1 MPTSTYSHIPTVIR
15 FLETARPEALLDI
28 GLGNGK
34 IGFLARDLLDVM
46 LGERYHKKD
55 WQVKI
60 DGIEVFGDYIQA
72 HQRAIYDD
80 IHIGDA
86 FEVIDRLGEYDLVF
100 LGDVLEHLEKERA
113 WVFLDKCLAHAKN
126 YVILSIPLGEN
137 WVQPEIYG
145 NPHEEHKS
153 FWSREELEPL
163 AAEKDYLNFPGLGL
177 YGVFLIPKE
186 DGLRVRAQQK
196 ADLLLEGGH
205 AEEALALAED
215 ALLGLPARLDSELY
229 LVDLLLNAGQVQQV
243 IARLEEERR
252 TFPGEAIIGEF
263 IEQLTAHPARQVSP

>member
-15 FLETARPEALLDI
+15 FLETARPGSLLDIGLDI

-55 WQVKI
+55 WRVKI

-86 FEVIDRLGEYDLVF
+86 FEVIDRLGAYDLVF

-113 WVFLDKCLAHAKN
+113 WVFLDKCLAHAKQ
-126 YVILSIPLGEN
+126 YVILAIPLGEN
-137 WVQPEIYG
+137 
-145 NPHEEHKS
+145 
-153 FWSREELEPL
+153 
-163 AAEKDYLNFPGLGL
+163 
-177 YGVFLIPKE
+177 
-186 DGLRVRAQQK
+186 
-196 ADLLLEGGH
+196 
-205 AEEALALAED
+205 
-215 ALLGLPARLDSELY
+215 
-229 LVDLLLNAGQVQQV
+229 
-243 IARLEEERR
+243 
-252 TFPGEAIIGEF
+252 
-263 IEQLTAHPARQVSP
+263 

>member
-15 FLETARPEALLDI
+15 FFETARPGSLLDI

-55 WQVKI
+55 WRVKI

-113 WVFLDKCLAHAKN
+113 WVFLDKCLPHAKQ
-126 YVILSIPLGEN
+126 YVILAIPLGEN

-163 AAEKDYLNFPGLGL
+163 AAEKEYLNFPGLGL
-177 YGVFLIPKE
+177 YGVFLIPEE
-186 DGLRVRAQQK
+186 DAKRVRVQQK
-196 ADLLLEGGH
+196 ADALLDNGRP
-205 AEEALALAED
+205 EEALALAEN
-215 ALLGLPARLDSELY
+215 ALSHLLPRLDSDLY
-229 LVDLLLNAGQVQQV
+229 LVDLLLNAGQVKWA
-243 IARLEEERR
+243 IARLEDARRAFPAEES
-252 TFPGEAIIGEF
+252 IGRF
-263 IEQLTAHPARQVSP
+263 IEQLTAHPARQTSP

>member
-1 MPTSTYSHIPTVIR
+1 MPTSTYSHIPTVVR
-15 FLETARPEALLDI
+15 FLEAVRPESLLDI

-72 HQRAIYDD
+72 HQRAIYDE

-86 FEVIDRLGEYDLVF
+86 FEVIDTLGRYDVVF

-113 WVFLDKCLAHAKN
+113 WEFLDKCLEHARSS
-126 YVILSIPLGEN
+126 VILAIPLGEK

-163 AAEKDYLNFPGLGL
+163 AAEKEYLNFPGLGL
-177 YGVFLIPKE
+177 YGVFMIPGE
-186 DGLRVRAQQK
+186 DGRRVRVQQRADRLLAEDK
-196 ADLLLEGGH
+196 AG
-205 AEEALALAED
+205 EALALAE
-215 ALLGLPARLDSELY
+215 AAFSRLPPRLDSEL
-229 LVDLLLNAGQVQQV
+229 LRVDLLLRAGQVGAA
-243 IARLEEERR
+243 IARLEEARR
-252 TFPGEAIIGEF
+252 TFPGEESLGRF
-263 IEQLTAHPARQVSP
+263 IEQLTAHPAPDPRA